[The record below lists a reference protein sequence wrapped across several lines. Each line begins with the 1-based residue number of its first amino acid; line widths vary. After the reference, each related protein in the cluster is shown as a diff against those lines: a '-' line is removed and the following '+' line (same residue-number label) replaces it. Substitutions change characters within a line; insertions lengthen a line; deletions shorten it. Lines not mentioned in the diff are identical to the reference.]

1 MITKQTTQAQ
11 RTHQRQSHDILSSA
25 LYPLTDYFW
34 RPTMLRTIAILAA
47 LLGLCA
53 AGGATWS
60 ALQPP
65 LESLIVPGAS
75 NVQVIAT
82 GWGAWQ
88 IAYRAPG
95 RPYTWYYATAHR
107 LEAQGWTA
115 LDPWRPDAA
124 GTGSVYTPIVPLRFQ
139 QLYVLIQDQVVL
151 LPDERSPNIAH
162 IQMRRSIML
171 RWRLDP

>member
-1 MITKQTTQAQ
+1 
-11 RTHQRQSHDILSSA
+11 
-25 LYPLTDYFW
+25 
-34 RPTMLRTIAILAA
+34 MLRTIAVLAV
-47 LLGLCA
+47 LLALCA
-53 AGGATWS
+53 AGRATWN

-65 LESLIVPGAS
+65 LESLIVPGAAD
-75 NVQVIAT
+75 VQIVAS

-107 LEAQGWTA
+107 LEAQGWKA

-124 GTGSVYTPIVPLRFQ
+124 GTGSVYTPIMPLRFQ

-151 LPDERSPNIAH
+151 IPDVQSPNIAR
-162 IQMRRSIML
+162 IQVRRWIAL
-171 RWRLDP
+171 RWARDS